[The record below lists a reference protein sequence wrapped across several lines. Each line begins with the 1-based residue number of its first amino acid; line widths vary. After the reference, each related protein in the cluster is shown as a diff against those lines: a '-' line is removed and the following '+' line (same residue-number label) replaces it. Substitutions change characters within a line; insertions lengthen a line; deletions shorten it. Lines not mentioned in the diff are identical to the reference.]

1 MTAHRLNAGEWG
13 ELYAFL
19 RLAGDGRVQVSDA
32 HERRIDGS
40 YLDVLSVIRHET
52 PERTVTYQEERESSG
67 ERHIVIRVNGALKK
81 ELDAGDFSDT
91 ADKILSLVR
100 QGQHA
105 PFPVSEEIAGFLV
118 DVQVEHYKAR
128 SQDKSD
134 IFLDISDSRAG
145 IVRKDVGYSIKTK
158 WSKKAT
164 LFNTGPGSRS
174 RYRIAGVLNS
184 TKISEINS
192 LVDLRGN
199 ADVIGR
205 VRAIENAGCKLEFVD
220 YATPARAGCQAFVE
234 NCELINPLLPKVW
247 QEVVYAHFSRGL
259 FSGATTSMQAISDWL
274 VKRNPCDLTRPEV
287 KYPYMLK
294 SFLYAS
300 YCGLTA
306 STLWDGRSDV
316 NGGLI
321 TVDSKG
327 ELLAYNALD
336 SEAFRS
342 YLFDHCCIDYPSTS
356 PKHGNYGYIYEDDGQ
371 LMMDFNFQIRF
382 SSY

>member
-1 MTAHRLNAGEWG
+1 MKAPKLNYGEWG

-19 RLAGDGRVQVSDA
+19 RLTGDGRVQMSDA
-32 HERRIDGS
+32 HEKKLDGS
-40 YLDVLSVIRHET
+40 SLEILSVIRHESLD
-52 PERTVTYQEERESSG
+52 RTVSYQEEREPSG
-67 ERHIVIRVNGALKK
+67 ERNIIVSVNGAPASEVGAEK
-81 ELDAGDFSDT
+81 FSDK
-91 ADKILSLVR
+91 ADELLALVQ
-100 QGQHA
+100 QGLHA

-118 DVQVEHYKAR
+118 DVQVEHFKAR

-145 IVRKDVGYSIKTK
+145 VVHKDVGYSIKTK
-158 WSKKAT
+158 WSKKST
-164 LFNTGPGSRS
+164 LFNTGAGSGSR
-174 RYRIAGVLNS
+174 Y
-184 TKISEINS
+184 KIVGNLDDATIFRINS
-192 LVDLRGN
+192 LVDARGN
-199 ADVIGR
+199 ADVTGR
-205 VRAIENAGCKLEFVD
+205 VKALVNAGCTLEFVD
-220 YATPARAGCQAFVE
+220 YVTPARAGCQAFVE
-234 NCELINPLLPKVW
+234 NCELINPYLPKVW
-247 QEVVYAHFSRGL
+247 QEVVFAHFSQGL
-259 FSGATTSMQAISDWL
+259 FSGATTSMRKISDWL
-274 VKRNPCDLTRPEV
+274 VEHNPCGLTRPEV

-294 SFLYAS
+294 AFLYAS

-321 TVDSKG
+321 TVGADG
-327 ELLAYNALD
+327 ELVAFNALD
-336 SEAFRS
+336 GEAFKS